1 MCFKPNPSLH
11 RMFWLVKVSWSHFK
25 RKCLG
30 VSPVVAQANHM
41 SGFVVCSPGS
51 LASAIAAARQAQT
64 WILLSTA

>member
-1 MCFKPNPSLH
+1 MYFKPNLSLH

-30 VSPVVAQANHM
+30 VSLVVAQANHM
-41 SGFVVCSPGS
+41 SRFAACSSGS
-51 LASAIAAARQAQT
+51 LASADAAARRAQT

>member
-1 MCFKPNPSLH
+1 MCFKPNLSLH
-11 RMFWLVKVSWSHFK
+11 QMFWLVKVSWSHFK

-41 SGFVVCSPGS
+41 SGFAVCSS
-51 LASAIAAARQAQT
+51 SRLASAMAAVRRAQT